1 LLLIGIEGIGN
12 THKTSLLILTGFNV
26 VKMME
31 LTTET
36 MLDTVLTIEEVLSEK
51 QLIALRDILYF
62 YKEFELELYNYPP
75 EDTLFTQTQRE
86 LFDIF
91 DVK

>member
-1 LLLIGIEGIGN
+1 
-12 THKTSLLILTGFNV
+12 
-26 VKMME
+26 ME
-31 LTTET
+31 LITET

-62 YKEFELELYNYPP
+62 YKEFELELYNYPQ
-75 EDTLFTQTQRE
+75 EDTLFTKTQRE

-91 DVK
+91 DIK

>member
-1 LLLIGIEGIGN
+1 
-12 THKTSLLILTGFNV
+12 
-26 VKMME
+26 MME

-36 MLDTVLTIEEVLSEK
+36 MLDTVLTMEEILTEK
-51 QLIALRDILYF
+51 QLLALRDILYF
-62 YKEFELELYNYPP
+62 YKEFELELYEYPP

-91 DVK
+91 DIK